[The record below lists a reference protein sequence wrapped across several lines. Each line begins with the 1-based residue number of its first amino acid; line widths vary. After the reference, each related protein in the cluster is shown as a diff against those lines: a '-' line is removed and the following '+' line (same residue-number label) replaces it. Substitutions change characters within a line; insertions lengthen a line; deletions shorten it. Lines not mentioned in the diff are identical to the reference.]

1 MIVDFKILKAK
12 KSGQLNR
19 QINEL
24 RKLGYECHCCTVA
37 MNGFFYQSM
46 YLPCY

>member
-19 QINEL
+19 QINDL
-24 RKLGYECHCCTVA
+24 RKLGYECYGCTVSS
-37 MNGFFYQSM
+37 NGVLFQSM
-46 YLPCY
+46 YLPA